1 MDRSNLVMEDS
12 AHLISEG
19 WFDKLFRK
27 FKIKD
32 KSLQSKIK
40 KDKKLGGAVK
50 DLNRATKSME
60 DYLKKATGNKKIKL
74 QKFSP
79 LDFFL

>member
-1 MDRSNLVMEDS
+1 MNRENLVMEDD
-12 AHLISEG
+12 ANLLSEG
-19 WFDKLFRK
+19 FFERLFRK
-27 FKIKD
+27 FSIKD
-32 KSLQSKIK
+32 KSTQQKIK

>member
-1 MDRSNLVMEDS
+1 MEDS

-40 KDKKLGGAVK
+40 KDKKLGNAVK
-50 DLNRATKSME
+50 DLNKNTDNLEK
-60 DYLKKATGNKKIKL
+60 YLQDITGDKKIKL
-74 QKFSP
+74 QKFNV